1 MRIGYDDADSLITYP
16 DVHNLSAN
24 ALDEVRRR
32 AQANFGCD
40 PVQHC
45 GWGVQSGPWDV
56 GGAGLRL
63 RVQLAARVSSTLTG
77 RATM

>member
-1 MRIGYDDADSLITYP
+1 MKCAVGPKR
-16 DVHNLSAN
+16 
-24 ALDEVRRR
+24 
-32 AQANFGCD
+32 NFGCD